1 MAWIERK
8 KRSDGG
14 VSARVVWRLG
24 GTRGGA
30 YQSETFCAGTDAVN
44 QERVAASS

>member
-1 MAWIERK
+1 MAWIDKK

-24 GTRGGA
+24 GTRDGA
-30 YQSETFCAGTDAVN
+30 AGRCTTATSTPTYG
-44 QERVAASS
+44 AS